1 MVTRHQPFSAPRI
14 LTEYG
19 ARFARVTDTSTSP
32 PPVAQRGQSRPG
44 PASRRLRLTSPAG
57 WTTAITTAALLLYT
71 TLTAGVFLD
80 IRYVLAALRTTG
92 KSGLSPS
99 ETFAHRPFFYRWLIA
114 GVDSLTGGSN
124 AVREALMRLIGI
136 ALCAAAGLLLHR
148 ALRRR
153 MPERDAMLVAGLTAL
168 TLAFAPVIDYL
179 QPEWFAIVFAAGAVA
194 AALGVRDRRQA
205 AVVAALPLGLAVLM
219 KYSTA
224 GTAAMALLVV
234 FAVDRVRA
242 LLLAAATAVA
252 TGLLF
257 ALSAWSGSRELQWLR
272 DMPYINAHAL
282 GNEPIVV
289 PDLLLRTA
297 QYLGDRI
304 ALTPVLALLPGALL
318 LFAATLSS
326 RRQRVEAVL
335 VTLLLLVIGLAVV
348 AYQGNWFAYHGESLP
363 VVAAALTGLAIG
375 RWYGRHGRPP
385 LALTVLA
392 LLYGVLAPL
401 LVHVRAD
408 VDADV
413 LAWLASAV
421 ALLAGVVDLL
431 RARAPRPRA
440 RRVPVALPVLALVV
454 CLAATVWPTSGVRL
468 ILGKLVTTNAEL
480 KVQARSAESAAEQVD
495 AELPEGVPVQY
506 LAFGQQAYYIGHP
519 TPCRYPFPTFFNVP
533 KQLTEVPSLTSTR
546 ENVRCITQ
554 EHPPAYAVYQPSWLS
569 LGVIDPRIAAAIRN
583 TYDCP
588 EPEGRQ
594 LVVCTLR

>member
-1 MVTRHQPFSAPRI
+1 M
-14 LTEYG
+14 TEI
-19 ARFARVTDTSTSP
+19 STSP
-32 PPVAQRGQSRPG
+32 PPVARRGRSSHG
-44 PASRRLRLTSPAG
+44 PAFGRLRLTSPAG
-57 WTTAITTAALLLYT
+57 WTTAITTAALLVHT

-92 KSGLSPS
+92 ASGLSPS
-99 ETFAHRPFFYRWLIA
+99 EIFAHRPFFYRWTLA
-114 GVDSLTGGSN
+114 GLDSVTGGSN
-124 AVREALMRLIGI
+124 AVREALMRLVGL

-153 MPERDAMLVAGLTAL
+153 VPERDAVLVAGLTAL

-179 QPEWFAIVFAAGAVA
+179 QPEWFAIVFATVAVA
-194 AALGVRDRRQA
+194 AALGVRGRPQA
-205 AVVAALPLGLAVLM
+205 VALAALPLALAVLM

-252 TGLLF
+252 TGVLF

-272 DMPYINAHAL
+272 DMPHINAHAL
-282 GNEPIVV
+282 GSEPVV
-289 PDLLLRTA
+289 VADLLLRTA
-297 QYLGDRI
+297 DYLGDRI

-335 VTLLLLVIGLAVV
+335 VTLLLLVVGLAVV
-348 AYQGNWFAYHGESLP
+348 VYQGNWFAYHGESLP

-375 RWYGRHGRPP
+375 RWYGRYGRPP
-385 LALTVLA
+385 LCLTVLA
-392 LLYGVLAPL
+392 LLLGALAPL
-401 LVHVRAD
+401 LAPVRAD
-408 VDADV
+408 VDAAV
-413 LAWLASAV
+413 LAWLASAA
-421 ALLAGVVDLL
+421 ALLAGAVDLL
-431 RARAPRPRA
+431 RVRAPRPRV

-454 CLAATVWPTSGVRL
+454 CLAATVWPTSGVRVVEGN
-468 ILGKLVTTNAEL
+468 IVTTNAEL
-480 KVQARSAESAAEQVD
+480 KEQARSAEAAAERVN
-495 AELPEGVPVQY
+495 AELPAGVEVQY
-506 LAFGQQAYYIGHP
+506 LSFGQQAYYVGHP

-546 ENVRCITQ
+546 ENVRCVTQ

-569 LGVIDPRIAAAIRN
+569 LGVIDPRIAADIRT
-583 TYDCP
+583 TYRCP
-588 EPEGRQ
+588 KPTEGQQ
-594 LVVCTLR
+594 LVVCTLRHPQ

>member
-1 MVTRHQPFSAPRI
+1 M
-14 LTEYG
+14 
-19 ARFARVTDTSTSP
+19 TDISTSP
-32 PPVAQRGQSRPG
+32 PPVAQRGRSPHG
-44 PASRRLRLTSPAG
+44 PASRRPRLTSPAG
-57 WTTAITTAALLLYT
+57 WTTAIATAALLIYT

-92 KSGLSPS
+92 RSGLSPS
-99 ETFAHRPFFYRWLIA
+99 EVFAHRPFFYRWSIA
-114 GVDSLTGGSN
+114 GLDSVTGGSN
-124 AVREALMRLIGI
+124 AVREALMRLVGL
-136 ALCAAAGLLLHR
+136 ALCAAVGLLLHR

-153 MPERDAMLVAGLTAL
+153 VPERDAMLVAGLTAL

-179 QPEWFAIVFAAGAVA
+179 QPEWFALVLAAAAVA
-194 AALGVRDRRQA
+194 AALGVRGPWRA
-205 AVVAALPLGLAVLM
+205 AALAALPLGLAVLM

-224 GTAAMALLVV
+224 GTAAMALVVV

-282 GNEPIVV
+282 GSEPIVV
-289 PDLLLRTA
+289 RDLLLRTA

-318 LFAATLSS
+318 LFAATLRS
-326 RRQRVEAVL
+326 RRQRVEAVV
-335 VTLLLLVIGLAVV
+335 VTLLLVVVGLAVV
-348 AYQGNWFAYHGESLP
+348 VYQGNWFAYHGESLP

-385 LALTVLA
+385 LCLTLLA
-392 LLYGVLAPL
+392 LLYGVLTPL
-401 LVHVRAD
+401 LAHVRAD
-408 VDADV
+408 VDVDV
-413 LAWLASAV
+413 LAWLASAAALV
-421 ALLAGVVDLL
+421 AGAVDLL
-431 RARAPRPRA
+431 RVRAPRPRA

-454 CLAATVWPTSGVRL
+454 CLAATVWPSSGVRVVR
-468 ILGKLVTTNAEL
+468 GELVTTNEEL
-480 KVQARSAESAAEQVD
+480 KVQARSAETAAAQVN
-495 AELPEGVPVQY
+495 AELPAGAEVQY

-546 ENVRCITQ
+546 ENVRCVTQ
-554 EHPPAYAVYQPSWLS
+554 KHPPEYAVYQPSWLS
-569 LGVIDPRIAAAIRN
+569 LGVIDPRIAADIRT
-583 TYDCP
+583 TYECP

-594 LVVCTLR
+594 LVVCTLRHPG

>member
-1 MVTRHQPFSAPRI
+1 
-14 LTEYG
+14 
-19 ARFARVTDTSTSP
+19 VTDISTSP
-32 PPVAQRGQSRPG
+32 PPVAQHGQSSHG

-57 WTTAITTAALLLYT
+57 WTTAITTAALLIYT

-92 KSGLSPS
+92 ESGMSPS
-99 ETFAHRPFFYRWLIA
+99 EIFAHRPFFYRWLIDA
-114 GVDSLTGGSN
+114 LDSVTGGSN

-179 QPEWFAIVFAAGAVA
+179 QPEWFAIVFATGAVA
-194 AALGVRDRRQA
+194 TALGVRSRWQA
-205 AVVAALPLGLAVLM
+205 ATLAALPLGLAVLM

-257 ALSAWSGSRELQWLR
+257 AVSAWSGSRELQWLR
-272 DMPYINAHAL
+272 DMPHINAHAL
-282 GNEPIVV
+282 GSEPIVV
-289 PDLLLRTA
+289 SDLLLRTA

-304 ALTPVLALLPGALL
+304 VLTPVLALLPGALL

-326 RRQRVEAVL
+326 RRQRAEAVL

-348 AYQGNWFAYHGESLP
+348 VYQGNWFAYHGESLP
-363 VVAAALTGLAIG
+363 VPAAALTGLAIG
-375 RWYGRHGRPP
+375 RWYGKHGRPP
-385 LALTVLA
+385 LGLTVLA
-392 LLYGVLAPL
+392 LLYGVLTPL
-401 LVHVRAD
+401 LAHVRAD

-413 LAWLASAV
+413 LAWLASAA
-421 ALLAGVVDLL
+421 ALLAGGVDLL
-431 RARAPRPRA
+431 LVRAARPRA
-440 RRVPVALPVLALVV
+440 RRIPVALPVLALVV
-454 CLAATVWPTSGVRL
+454 CLGATVWPTSGVRVV
-468 ILGKLVTTNAEL
+468 LGKLVTTNAEL
-480 KVQARSAESAAEQVD
+480 KVQARSAEAAAEQVN
-495 AELPEGVPVQY
+495 AQLPDGVPVQY

-519 TPCRYPFPTFFNVP
+519 TACRYPFPTFLNVP
-533 KQLTEVPSLTSTR
+533 KQLTEVPSLTSSR

-554 EHPPAYAVYQPSWLS
+554 EHPAAYAVYQPSWMS
-569 LGVIDPRIAAAIRN
+569 LGVIDPRVAAAIRN
-583 TYDCP
+583 TYKCP
-588 EPEGRQ
+588 KPQGRQ